1 MLSIYLSIIEDSKE
15 QDKFEYIYLH
25 FRKQM
30 LNYANQLLNNPYDS
44 EDVVHNTFIDIA
56 KSMYL
61 FDKRSDK
68 EICSYLMCATRGHVY
83 NFMRK
88 SKNETEALSS
98 LKYILPIYDDSVEII
113 SEYDMLVEAIRNL
126 DELYSDVLYLHYVE
140 QLTDREISVLLGRKP
155 STIRTQIVRG
165 KIKLQEY
172 LNERGCSNE

>member
-1 MLSIYLSIIEDSKE
+1 
-15 QDKFEYIYLH
+15 
-25 FRKQM
+25 
-30 LNYANQLLNNPYDS
+30 
-44 EDVVHNTFIDIA
+44 
-56 KSMYL
+56 
-61 FDKRSDK
+61 
-68 EICSYLMCATRGHVY
+68 MCATRGHVY